1 MEKGTKLRGAQYYK
15 DCALEMFRLT
25 GKENQRSLNKKDMLK
40 LVFEPVNKKYGY
52 KPYDKNLITRI
63 IPILKEAVSFDGE
76 PRWSRSEES
85 WSKKRGHAT
94 EKVSS
99 YRIILSNGDTTQ
111 KMLNSVQAYFD
122 DKKRTINEARK
133 KAAEDHLSR
142 INKEIEKDE
151 EKNDKAVTNTAVSI
165 KGYEKFLLTRL
176 GELYDNTYPGIVLDC
191 KSKGLQIPDNIKK
204 ALHELKSLYN
214 FNNVNKEMLAIVKNM
229 LRIAINKS
237 GEVSNRNMSGTKY
250 FSSYGSVFEG
260 MKDVVKKVNSFD
272 LDIKYS
278 VIEKHTRG
286 AKKALVFIEPKLSF
300 MKVVDLDKTL
310 FGTNDEKQVEVKK
323 PEEKK
328 EEVKVVVE
336 KKTTPTPTIPVEAPK
351 ANDVVVAK
359 DKKTTLVMPSTVMT
373 GARDI
378 IDLAA
383 YYMIGFLLKNPIVTV
398 KRMMDLLY
406 YNLIVKIPDT
416 VVEWVLKERKDLF
429 IVKGGS
435 ISLVRD
441 VNPYRSV
448 KKVSHQ
454 YEFVFVTGAECQLPD
469 SCESIQKLYQR
480 DSTEV
485 YKVKINLYS
494 AKTILDLGNWSSS
507 FRKDLD
513 VLIDVKGELFKKLD
527 RIAQVEGNILS
538 LNPTPEN
545 KSLWKN
551 SLILED
557 IEKTFKWM

>member
-25 GKENQRSLNKKDMLK
+25 GKENQKSLNKKDMLK

-52 KPYDKNLITRI
+52 KPYDKNSITRT

-111 KMLNSVQAYFD
+111 KMLNSIQAYFD

-151 EKNDKAVTNTAVSI
+151 EKNDKAVTKTAVSI
-165 KGYEKFLLTRL
+165 NGYEKFLLTRL
-176 GELYDNTYPGIVLDC
+176 GELYDNTYPSIVLDC

-204 ALHELKSLYN
+204 ALHELKSSYN

-237 GEVSNRNMSGTKY
+237 GEVSNHNMSGTKY
-250 FSSYGSVFEG
+250 FSSYESVFEG

-300 MKVVDLDKTL
+300 MKVNDLDKTL

-336 KKTTPTPTIPVEAPK
+336 KKTTPTLTIPVEASK

>member
-15 DCALEMFRLT
+15 DCALEMFKLT

-111 KMLNSVQAYFD
+111 KMLNSIQAYFD

-165 KGYEKFLLTRL
+165 NGYEKFLLTRL
-176 GELYDNTYPGIVLDC
+176 GELYDNTYPSIVLDC

-204 ALHELKSLYN
+204 ALHELKSSYN

-237 GEVSNRNMSGTKY
+237 GEVSNHNMSGY
-250 FSSYGSVFEG
+250 FSSYESVFEG

-300 MKVVDLDKTL
+300 MKVNDLDKTL

-336 KKTTPTPTIPVEAPK
+336 KKTTPTPTIPVEASK
-351 ANDVVVAK
+351 ANNVKDEVKEKKATPVPQTKMVV
-359 DKKTTLVMPSTVMT
+359 DQDLV
-373 GARDI
+373 G
-378 IDLAA
+378 LGL
-383 YYMIGFLLKNPIVTV
+383 YYMIGYLLKNPIVTI
-398 KRMMDLLY
+398 KRLEDILY
-406 YNLIVKIPDT
+406 YNLVFKIPNT
-416 VVEWVLKERKDLF
+416 IVEFILHERKDLF
-429 IVKGGS
+429 EVNGGS
-435 ISLVRD
+435 ISLVNKTD
-441 VNPYRSV
+441 PYKNV
-448 KKVSHQ
+448 KKVTRE
-454 YEFVFVTGAECQLPD
+454 YEFVFVTGTNCQLPE
-469 SCESIQKLYQR
+469 SCASLQKVYRR
-480 DSTEV
+480 DGTDV
-485 YKVKINLYS
+485 YRVKVNLYS
-494 AKTILDLGNWSSS
+494 PRTILDLGNWSKLL
-507 FRKDLD
+507 RKDVD
-513 VLIDVKGELFKKLD
+513 TLIDINGDLCKKLY
-527 RIAQVEGNILS
+527 RITQVENDILS
-538 LNPTPEN
+538 LSPMPEN
-545 KSLWKN
+545 KGLWRN

-557 IEKTFKWM
+557 VEKTFKWR